1 MPDSPDL
8 NALMASVNEK
18 DIELAALRVRIAKLG
33 EMAMNMA
40 DALTEIIAATDDWTS
55 FSKQTIDV
63 IISARLGAY
72 RE

>member
-18 DIELAALRVRIAKLG
+18 DIEIEALRARIHKLS
-33 EMAMNMA
+33 EMALNLA
-40 DALTEIIAATDDWTS
+40 DAITEIIQATENWTS
-55 FSKQTIDV
+55 FSRETIDV
-63 IISARLGAY
+63 IITARLGGY